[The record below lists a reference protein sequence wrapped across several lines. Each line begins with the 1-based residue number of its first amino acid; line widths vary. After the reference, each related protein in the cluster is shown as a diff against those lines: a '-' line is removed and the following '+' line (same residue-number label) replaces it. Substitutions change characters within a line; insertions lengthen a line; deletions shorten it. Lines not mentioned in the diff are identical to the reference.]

1 MKVVNLGHAPAQAVD
16 GVFQRLVNARTSP
29 STRIQQMRA
38 GFPAQVLVEIPDVL
52 KLQKGEV
59 FKVIGLP
66 PSTASKFIREQK
78 LLDQSTSER
87 VDRLADVFALASDTL
102 GDADHAADWLGSD
115 NFALGGERPIDLLD
129 TALGAEQVRRILG
142 SLRHGGVL

>member
-1 MKVVNLGHAPAQAVD
+1 MNAVTVAGRPVARSA
-16 GVFQRLVNARTSP
+16 GVFQRLVSSKNTPTARIS
-29 STRIQQMRA
+29 QVRA
-38 GFPAQVLVEIPDVL
+38 GFPADVLTEIPDIL

-59 FKVIGLP
+59 FKVVGLP
-66 PSTASKFIREQK
+66 PSTASKFIREHK

-102 GDADHAADWLGSD
+102 GDADTAADWLGSS

-129 TALGAEQVRRILG
+129 TALGGEQVRRALG
-142 SLRHGGVL
+142 NIRYGGVL